1 METLLAWHTLVFY
14 IPVAF
19 GALLALGAA
28 FGLAGGGAGAE
39 GPDGDVG
46 ADGDSDG
53 AGEAGADGDAG
64 ADPLSLLALGKL
76 PLALRLMLLAF
87 SFGGVGL
94 VLGPLIRAVAPP
106 ALGGALSVA
115 VAAIGALVISG
126 TTARLLARRL
136 PLFETET
143 VRRAD
148 LVGCEGKLVLPA
160 SPAGGLAQV
169 RDRRGNLHQV
179 RCRLEPGAPSL
190 PAGSA
195 VLLVDHDQEANVFL
209 AEAFERLPA

>member
-39 GPDGDVG
+39 GPDGDAG
-46 ADGDSDG
+46 ADADGDG
-53 AGEAGADGDAG
+53 DGDGEAG

-76 PLALRLMLLAF
+76 PLALRLMLLSF

-106 ALGGALSVA
+106 ALGGVLA
-115 VAAIGALVISG
+115 VVMAAAGALVISG

-148 LVGCEGKLVLPA
+148 LVGSEGKLVLPA

-179 RCRLEPGAPSL
+179 RCRLEPGAAAL

-195 VLLVDHDQEANVFL
+195 VLLVDHDQETNVFL